1 MRKVKF
7 WMLTT
12 ILMVCSAWLL
22 TACSSD
28 DNKETN
34 KSETLAKAL
43 MGEWISET
51 TVDDYTV
58 VLIYH
63 FHDNGLC
70 WKEMNVMDEDE
81 LIDQSIA
88 RNDTDGSKYNIDA
101 SGKVLIKFEDGEET
115 DELKFDGTKLIY
127 QYAGTTYTLVRATD
141 AQAQLYKEASD
152 AWHGGADESKLN
164 VDNYK
169 PKGVD
174 NSQWMKP
181 LDDSRLV
188 ADLSL
193 PGSHDA
199 CTAEGW
205 NNPYIGFIHE
215 MTAKCQDLTI
225 QEQLKVGMRV
235 FDLRPEH
242 DLDGTKYVLRCSH
255 GTAGTKMYVSDFFK
269 TLKQWLAAHP
279 TEFCIVTSELSATKD
294 KTAWGK
300 DFYALLT
307 SDEFKGLF
315 AGFKARLTVGEMRGK
330 VLLLSKEIY
339 ADKPIGGY
347 CYGWGSDLE
356 LEKQQQGHITA
367 ADGSET
373 PLWAQDYW
381 KDITRENKDKA
392 LINMLEASV
401 KRDMT
406 ADKPAWV
413 INFPSAYID
422 SPFSDSY
429 RKNAESTNQKAID
442 WLSSHNGSVGIIYM
456 DFAGM
461 NESPDYTKTKLYK
474 TVGLR
479 LVETV
484 INQNFK

>member
-1 MRKVKF
+1 
-7 WMLTT
+7 
-12 ILMVCSAWLL
+12 
-22 TACSSD
+22 
-28 DNKETN
+28 
-34 KSETLAKAL
+34 
-43 MGEWISET
+43 
-51 TVDDYTV
+51 
-58 VLIYH
+58 
-63 FHDNGLC
+63 
-70 WKEMNVMDEDE
+70 MNVMDEDE

-141 AQAQLYKEASD
+141 AQVLLYKEASD

-164 VDNYK
+164 MDNYK

-174 NSQWMKP
+174 HSQWMKP
-181 LDDSRLV
+181 LNDSRLV

-330 VLLLSKEIY
+330 VLLLSKEVY

-347 CYGWGSDLE
+347 CYGWVSDLE

-367 ADGSET
+367 VDGSET
-373 PLWAQDYW
+373 PLWVQDYW
-381 KDITRENKDKA
+381 KNITRENKDKA

-406 ADKPAWV
+406 AAKPAWV

-442 WLSSHNGSVGIIYM
+442 WLSSHKGSVGIIYM

>member
-1 MRKVKF
+1 MREIKF
-7 WMLTT
+7 WTIAAILMICGASMLT
-12 ILMVCSAWLL
+12 S
-22 TACSSD
+22 CSSD
-28 DNKETN
+28 DDKTTD
-34 KSETLAKAL
+34 KSSAL
-43 MGEWISET
+43 ENALVGEWISET
-51 TVDDYTV
+51 VVDEYTV
-58 VLIYH
+58 ALIYH
-63 FHDNGLC
+63 FYDNGFC
-70 WKEMNVMDEDE
+70 WKEIDLMENNV
-81 LIDQSIA
+81 LVDQSMD
-88 RNDTDGSKYNIDA
+88 RNSTDGSKYSINTN
-101 SGKVLIKFEDGEET
+101 GKVIINLEDSKET
-115 DELKFDGTKLIY
+115 DELNFDGTKLTY

-141 AQAQLYKEASD
+141 AQVQLYKEESD
-152 AWHGGADESKLN
+152 AWHGGSDESKLN
-164 VDNYK
+164 VDDYK

-174 NSQWMKP
+174 HSQWMKT
-181 LDDSRLV
+181 LKDNRLV

-205 NNPYIGFIHE
+205 SNPYIGFIHE

-225 QEQLKVGMRV
+225 QEQLKVGVRV
-235 FDLRPEH
+235 FDLRPER
-242 DLDGTKYVLRCSH
+242 DLDGAKYVLRCSH
-255 GTAGTKMYVSDFFK
+255 GPAGTKMYVSDFFK

-300 DFYALLT
+300 EFYALLN
-307 SDEFKGLF
+307 SDELKGLF
-315 AGFKARLTVGEMRGK
+315 ADFKARLTVGEMRGK
-330 VLLLSKEIY
+330 VLLLSKEEY
-339 ADKPIGGY
+339 ADKPVGGY

-381 KDITRENKDKA
+381 KNITRENKDKA

-422 SPFSDSY
+422 SPLSDSY
-429 RKNAESTNQKAID
+429 RKNAESANQKAID
-442 WLSSHNGSVGIIYM
+442 WLTSHTGSVGIIYM

-474 TVGLR
+474 TVGLK
-479 LVETV
+479 LVESV